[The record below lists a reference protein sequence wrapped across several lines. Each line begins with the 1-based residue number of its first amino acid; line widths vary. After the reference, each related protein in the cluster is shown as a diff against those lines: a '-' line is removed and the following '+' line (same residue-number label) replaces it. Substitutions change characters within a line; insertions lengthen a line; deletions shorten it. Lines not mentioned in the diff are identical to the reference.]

1 MLDIHTIIFYNIHVS
16 EYYNIKVNTM
26 IDESKIQLFQHQAS
40 ICKTLADAKRLMIL
54 HELRDSEMSVGQLA
68 SGLGLPQSNVSQH
81 LAILRERGIV
91 TPRRDGTTI
100 YYKLAN
106 PKIGEACD
114 LVREVLADQLSQNQV
129 LVKTLSRKAR

>member
-1 MLDIHTIIFYNIHVS
+1 MS
-16 EYYNIKVNTM
+16 E
-26 IDESKIQLFQHQAS
+26 ESKILLFKHQAS

-54 HELRDSEMSVGQLA
+54 HELRDGEMSVGQLT
-68 SGLGLPQSNVSQH
+68 SSLELPQSNVSQH

-91 TPRRDGTTI
+91 TTRREGTTI
-100 YYKLAN
+100 YYKLAS

-129 LVKTLSRKAR
+129 LVKSLGRRGRPA

>member
-1 MLDIHTIIFYNIHVS
+1 ML
-16 EYYNIKVNTM
+16 
-26 IDESKIQLFQHQAS
+26 DESKIQLFQHQAS

-54 HELRDSEMSVGQLA
+54 HELRDGEMSVGQLA
-68 SGLGLPQSNVSQH
+68 SALALPQSNVSQH

-91 TPRRDGTTI
+91 TTRREGTTI

-129 LVKTLSRKAR
+129 LVRSLGRRVRPA

>member
-1 MLDIHTIIFYNIHVS
+1 MLD
-16 EYYNIKVNTM
+16 
-26 IDESKIQLFQHQAS
+26 DSKIQLFQHQAS

-54 HELRDSEMSVGQLA
+54 HELRDGEMSVGQLA
-68 SGLGLPQSNVSQH
+68 SSLDLPQSNVSQH

-91 TPRRDGTTI
+91 TTRRDGTTI

-129 LVKTLSRKAR
+129 LAKSLGRRGRPA